1 MSAEQKKNESDLSQQ
16 YNLYKQSLQQLA
28 QKIVDLEVE
37 SNEHALDKCF
47 FMIYFYEIRL
57 VIETLMNHPSER
69 KCFRM
74 IGGVLVEKNVKEVLP
89 SLKTNQEGI
98 KSMIDQLSKQYKS
111 QEEQFNKWQKD
122 NNIKIIH

>member
-37 SNEHALDKCF
+37 SNEHA
-47 FMIYFYEIRL
+47 L